1 MRDLLSDL
9 PPVAGRGYTGPELIV
24 DCFAGGGGA
33 STGIYLALGRHPD
46 IAVNHDPEALA
57 MHRANHPS
65 TLHVS
70 KNIYQVDPMDLC
82 HNRPVGLLWA
92 SPDCKHFSKAKGARP
107 VKRNIRDLAW
117 TVIVWLRRARP
128 RVVVLENVVEF
139 LDYGPLIPV
148 GEGKFKPCPDR
159 KGQTYQLFVNSAR
172 RQGYKV
178 EWKVIYAR
186 HHDTPTIRKRLYII
200 MRRDG
205 EPIVWPD
212 ETTGTPDDP
221 LVISGQKAPEKTAA
235 GIIDWS
241 LPCPSIFDTSE
252 EIFEKHGIRAK
263 RPLAENTLKRIARG
277 VQRYVLEAKK
287 PFIVV
292 CNHGGDWFRGQDIDE
307 PLQTLT
313 ASRDG
318 FGIIQPFVTFAQH
331 GGGNRSA
338 AIPMHTITASAKD
351 QNCIV
356 APTLVQTGYG
366 ERPGQAPRAPGLHKP
381 IGTQVAGG
389 AKHAVVSAFLAKHNT
404 GATGSDLREPAPTIT
419 ANGFSKRP
427 GGAAP
432 IGLVTAH
439 MMSMRGS
446 SRRDYAAEEPV
457 RTISAGGNHEAVT
470 ACYLDRQFTRSTGAD
485 LNEPCP
491 TITAGGDGKAN
502 MVAAFLDTYYGT
514 DQAMTLDQPMGSDTT
529 RDRRS
534 LVTVEIEG
542 QTFTVV
548 DIGMRMLTPR
558 ERFNAQGF
566 PPDYII
572 DHGIDEDGNKIT
584 LSQSAQGRM
593 CGNSV
598 CPPVAKAIVAANLP
612 ELAIQEVAA

>member
-9 PPVAGRGYTGPELIV
+9 PPFAGKRPSGSELIV

-33 STGIYLALGRHPD
+33 STGIYMALGRHPD

-57 MHRANHPS
+57 MHRANHPE

-70 KNIYQVDPMDLC
+70 KNIYKVDPMDLC

-107 VKRNIRDLAW
+107 VKRNVRDLAW

-128 RVVVLENVVEF
+128 RVVILENVEEF

-148 GEGKFKPCPDR
+148 GDGKYRPCPDR
-159 KGQTYQLFVNSAR
+159 KGETFKLWVNSAR

-178 EWKVIYAR
+178 EWKVIHAR
-186 HHDTPTIRKRLYII
+186 HHDTPTIRKRLYVI

-205 EPIVWPD
+205 QPIVWPA
-212 ETTGTPDDP
+212 ETSAPLFDP
-221 LVISGQKAPEKTAA
+221 AVIAGKKAPERTAA
-235 GIIDWS
+235 SIIDWS

-252 EIFEKHGIRAK
+252 EIFEKFGIRAK
-263 RPLAENTLKRIARG
+263 RPLAENTLKRLARG

-292 CNHGGDWFRGQDIDE
+292 CNHGGDWFRGQGVDE

-313 ASRDG
+313 ASRDA
-318 FGIIQPFVTFAQH
+318 FGIIQPFVSYAQH
-331 GGGNRSA
+331 GGGNRS
-338 AIPMHTITASAKD
+338 IEEPLQTVTASAKD
-351 QNCIV
+351 QNCV
-356 APTLVQTGYG
+356 AAAYLKRDFGQST
-366 ERPGQAPRAPGLHKP
+366 GQAIDA
-381 IGTQVAGG
+381 
-389 AKHAVVSAFLAKHNT
+389 
-404 GATGSDLREPAPTIT
+404 PAPTET
-419 ANGFSKRP
+419 ASGEGKSGVVAAFMAQHNNDSRRTGGVNPGRP
-427 GGAAP
+427 VSVPLSTLTAAP
-432 IGLVTAH
+432 QQGLVTAN
-439 MMSMRGS
+439 MLSLRGS
-446 SRRDYAAEEPV
+446 DRRDYPVDEPL
-457 RTISAGGNHEAVT
+457 RTSSAGGNHEAVAT
-470 ACYLDRQFTRSTGAD
+470 CFLDRPFTRSTGAD
-485 LNEPCP
+485 LDAPCP
-491 TITAGGDGKAN
+491 TLTAGGDGKAN
-502 MVAAFLDTYYGT
+502 LVAAFLDTYYGT
-514 DQAMTLDQPMGSDTT
+514 DQALSLHEPMGSDTT

-534 LVTVEIEG
+534 LVTVEIDG
-542 QTFTVV
+542 KAFVIV

-572 DHGIDEDGNKIT
+572 DHGIDEDGNKVV

-598 CPPVAKAIVAANLP
+598 CPPVAAAIVAANVP
-612 ELAIQEVAA
+612 ELAVREVAA